1 MDYSILINKENK
13 IKNNYIEK
21 FNLVKIIDVYGKEC
35 FVEEKTYEKYLE
47 LQKFLKEKNI
57 EIGIESAY
65 RDIEYQKEV
74 YQEYLDKYG
83 KEYADKKY
91 IRNTWKSMVK
101 NMLINM

>member
-21 FNLVKIIDVYGKEC
+21 VNLVKAIDVYGKEC

-83 KEYADKKY
+83 KEYVLK
-91 IRNTWKSMVK
+91 
-101 NMLINM
+101 